1 MALFGKS
8 KSSGGGG
15 VSGDS
20 MAGVS
25 SDDGFQRDP
34 RKARRFFEHAET
46 VADAKN
52 FDYAIE
58 MYINGL
64 RHDPD
69 NMRRHEALLDVAKR
83 RKVGGGKPPSLKD
96 RTFTK
101 SIGPDPVDKMLDAEK
116 LWAMNFIDESLV
128 MTFMQKAVEA
138 DEAEP
143 ELNLGEVAFWI
154 GSMALDMAGAK
165 PKAKKYV
172 QIRDL
177 FARVGRFDKA
187 IEACK
192 RAIRLEPNNSQ
203 LMQDLK
209 DLEAENYSATSAG
222 GGEGGGFRE
231 NVKDADATKEAEA
244 GTASSANAADQAIAR
259 RLAEYKE
266 DPEDLDKLTK
276 LVDAM
281 LKKEE
286 FESENA
292 AIKLLKKAHEQS
304 GQYRYRSRMGDIRM
318 KQFQRELRQLRQFVD
333 AAPEAE
339 EYQERYRDT
348 LKKRLKFE
356 LKEYQDRVK
365 NYPTDL
371 KLKFEFGKRL
381 YQAQMYDEAIA
392 MLQQALSEPKS
403 RAQAHLLL
411 GRSFNEKEWHD
422 EAIDTI
428 RHGIE
433 AHSLS
438 DDAVGKELRY
448 ELIGSLLAAARRNSD
463 ADAAEEANKLASE
476 ILQADIGYKDI
487 REKKNEATELV
498 KELKAG

>member
-1 MALFGKS
+1 
-8 KSSGGGG
+8 
-15 VSGDS
+15 
-20 MAGVS
+20 MAGN
-25 SDDGFQRDP
+25 DDGSFTRDP

-83 RKVGGGKPPSLKD
+83 RKVGGGKAPGLRDK
-96 RTFTK
+96 FK
-101 SIGPDPVDKMLDAEK
+101 SIGPDVVDKMLDAER
-116 LWAMNFIDESLV
+116 LWAMNFIDDNLV
-128 MTFMQKAVEA
+128 LGFMQKAVDA

-154 GSMALDMAGAK
+154 GSMALEMAGAK
-165 PKAKKYV
+165 PKAKKYI
-172 QIRDL
+172 QLRDL
-177 FARVGRFDKA
+177 FARVGRYDKA

-192 RAIRLEPNNSQ
+192 RAIRLEPSNAQ
-203 LMQDLK
+203 LMSDLK
-209 DLEAENYSATSAG
+209 DLEAENYSSTSAG
-222 GGEGGGFRE
+222 GGDQGFRD
-231 NVKDADATKEAEA
+231 NVKDAEATKEAEA
-244 GTASSANAADQAIAR
+244 GTNSSASAADQAIAR
-259 RLAEYKE
+259 RRAEYEE

-286 FESENA
+286 FETENT

-304 GQYRYRSRMGDIRM
+304 GQYRYRARMGDIKM
-318 KQFQRELRQLRQFVD
+318 KQYQRELRQLKAFVD
-333 AAPEAE
+333 AAPEAQ
-339 EYQERYRDT
+339 EYKDRYHET
-348 LKKRLKFE
+348 AKKRLAFE

-371 KLKFEFGKRL
+371 KLKFELGKRL
-381 YQAQMYDEAIA
+381 YQGQLYDEAIG

-411 GRSFNEKEWHD
+411 GRSFMEKGWHD
-422 EAIDTI
+422 EAVDTI
-428 RHGIE
+428 RNGME

-438 DDAVGKELRY
+438 DDAIGKELRY
-448 ELIGSLLAAARRNSD
+448 ELLTALLDKAKRDRD
-463 ADAAEEANKLASE
+463 AEPAEEANKLASE
-476 ILQADIGYKDI
+476 ILQADISYKDI